1 MCTGVIRLNYIVT
14 LEHLIH
20 ESIHYEIVIL
30 KLNLMQQD
38 HTIILSIYND
48 VVEAN
53 IAQEKLKANGID
65 SFLED
70 ENVMGLNPLG
80 GIELKIFSKDK
91 EAAEKILSG

>member
-1 MCTGVIRLNYIVT
+1 
-14 LEHLIH
+14 
-20 ESIHYEIVIL
+20 
-30 KLNLMQQD
+30 MQQD
-38 HTIILSIYND
+38 HTIVLSIYND
-48 VVEAN
+48 IVEAS

-91 EAAEKILSG
+91 EAAEKILSE

>member
-1 MCTGVIRLNYIVT
+1 M
-14 LEHLIH
+14 E
-20 ESIHYEIVIL
+20 
-30 KLNLMQQD
+30 QD
-38 HTIILSIYND
+38 HTIVLAIYND
-48 VVEAN
+48 IVEAN

-91 EAAEKILSG
+91 EGAEKF

>member
-1 MCTGVIRLNYIVT
+1 M
-14 LEHLIH
+14 E
-20 ESIHYEIVIL
+20 
-30 KLNLMQQD
+30 QD
-38 HTIILSIYND
+38 HTIVLAIYND
-48 VVEAN
+48 IVEAN

-91 EAAEKILSG
+91 EGAEKILAT

>member
-1 MCTGVIRLNYIVT
+1 
-14 LEHLIH
+14 
-20 ESIHYEIVIL
+20 
-30 KLNLMQQD
+30 MQQD
-38 HTIILSIYND
+38 HTIVLAIYND

-53 IAQEKLKANGID
+53 VAQEKLKANGID

-91 EAAEKILSG
+91 EAAEKILAT

>member
-1 MCTGVIRLNYIVT
+1 M
-14 LEHLIH
+14 E
-20 ESIHYEIVIL
+20 
-30 KLNLMQQD
+30 QD
-38 HTIILSIYND
+38 HTIVVAIYND

-53 IAQEKLKANGID
+53 IAQEKLKANGIE

-91 EAAEKILSG
+91 EAAEKILAT

>member
-1 MCTGVIRLNYIVT
+1 
-14 LEHLIH
+14 
-20 ESIHYEIVIL
+20 
-30 KLNLMQQD
+30 MQQD
-38 HTIILSIYND
+38 HTIVLSTYND
-48 VVEAN
+48 IVEAN

-91 EAAEKILSG
+91 EAAEKILAT